1 MLQSFIVYS
10 LFAASLWWLGT
21 ISAKRERIYQEK
33 GKHISFWVW
42 DVVLALLIF
51 AFISGIR
58 WQVGVDHLSYL
69 ESYEQI
75 KRGGEFRGSGVEAG
89 FEYLTKLFA
98 QLNIHFTFY
107 FAFWA
112 FLQLFFIYR
121 AFKDERYL
129 YPFLGMIIILGPHYL
144 SWMNGMR
151 QMLAVTMFVF
161 SIQYIK
167 NRKLIPYF
175 ITIFLATLIHKS
187 AILFL
192 IFYFI
197 PQKDYFKNRY
207 INIALVIATLII
219 GLNPNWM
226 QAFEYIERTLAV
238 IGYDRYAE
246 RFDIMVEYRREMAIG
261 PRRISILLLNI
272 LTIWYSPKLK
282 QVFKNTNYLIY
293 FNFAFVGVLL
303 YNLFANTDHIFLRP
317 VSYFTIFLALTTAY
331 LLYYLKPQK
340 KYIVSLRFLI
350 VFVVAI
356 SYMLLSVIADYGK
369 GDMDWSNFKFFWNY
383 V

>member
-1 MLQSFIVYS
+1 
-10 LFAASLWWLGT
+10 
-21 ISAKRERIYQEK
+21 
-33 GKHISFWVW
+33 
-42 DVVLALLIF
+42 
-51 AFISGIR
+51 
-58 WQVGVDHLSYL
+58 VGFD
-69 ESYEQI
+69 
-75 KRGGEFRGSGVEAG
+75 F
-89 FEYLTKLFA
+89 LTKLFA

-207 INIALVIATLII
+207 INLGLLIVTLIM

-303 YNLFANTDHIFLRP
+303 YNLFANTSHIFLRP

>member
-1 MLQSFIVYS
+1 
-10 LFAASLWWLGT
+10 
-21 ISAKRERIYQEK
+21 
-33 GKHISFWVW
+33 
-42 DVVLALLIF
+42 
-51 AFISGIR
+51 
-58 WQVGVDHLSYL
+58 VGFD
-69 ESYEQI
+69 
-75 KRGGEFRGSGVEAG
+75 F
-89 FEYLTKLFA
+89 LTKLFA

-303 YNLFANTDHIFLRP
+303 YNLFANTSHIFLRP